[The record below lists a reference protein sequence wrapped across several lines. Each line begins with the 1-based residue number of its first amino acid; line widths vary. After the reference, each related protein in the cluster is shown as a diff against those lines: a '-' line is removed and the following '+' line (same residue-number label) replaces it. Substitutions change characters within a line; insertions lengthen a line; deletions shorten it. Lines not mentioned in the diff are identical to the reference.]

1 MSFPAPKFTTGGRE
15 MALRTLVGE
24 KLIFTQIAIGDGQ
37 LGSLPPAAMT
47 ELAHEIL
54 RVNISKIQ
62 NSTSGFVSVRGSFTN
77 AGLQTGFYWRELGVY
92 AKMEGESEQLYCY
105 SNAQELA
112 EFIAAA
118 GSEIIEKVISIPAVV
133 GDAENVTA
141 VIDES
146 LVFATQE
153 ELAAKADKTL
163 VNVTNED
170 FKAKAEEAGA
180 GGVPPEMAARLVYSG
195 PAVPGTP
202 IVIPQDADTLEHKTL
217 AQILTDTALTGSPTA
232 PTPAQGD
239 SSALIATTAF
249 VSAAIIRLIGSAPG
263 ALDTLEELAAAL
275 GNDAN
280 FAATVTNLIA
290 GKAAQADLTAHVA
303 DAVKHITAA
312 ERAAWNAKASAPVFG
327 TYTGDGAES
336 KLVSL
341 GFRAKAVLVANQY
354 GIMGYAGN
362 GYNLYGGLALD
373 GHPVVD
379 YNGTAVVKIDNTGF
393 YVYTNNVYIWT
404 NELNRKYHY
413 IAWR

>member
-1 MSFPAPKFTTGGRE
+1 MQETGRYKLKKPDPSDYADIG
-15 MALRTLVGE
+15 ALNGNADT
-24 KLIFTQIAIGDGQ
+24 IDGA
-37 LGSLPPAAMT
+37 L
-47 ELAHEIL
+47 
-54 RVNISKIQ
+54 
-62 NSTSGFVSVRGSFTN
+62 
-77 AGLQTGFYWRELGVY
+77 AGLE
-92 AKMEGESEQLYCY
+92 
-105 SNAQELA
+105 
-112 EFIAAA
+112 
-118 GSEIIEKVISIPAVV
+118 
-133 GDAENVTA
+133 D
-141 VIDES
+141 
-146 LVFATQE
+146 
-153 ELAAKADKTL
+153 AKADKTL

-170 FKAKAEEAGA
+170 FKAKADAAGA

-290 GKAAQADLTAHVA
+290 GKAAQADLTAHIA

-336 KLVSL
+336 KLISL
-341 GFRAKAVLVANQY
+341 GFRAKAVLVADVRGFTAYY
-354 GIMGYAGN
+354 GSG
-362 GYNLYGGLALD
+362 GYNFRGGLALD
-373 GHPVVD
+373 GHPVVYD
-379 YNGTAVVKIDNTGF
+379 GTDIIVQIDNTGF
-393 YVYTNNVYIWT
+393 YVYFGKGYIRT
-404 NELNRKYHY
+404 NEANMKYHY

>member
-1 MSFPAPKFTTGGRE
+1 MQETGRYKLKKPDSSDYADIG
-15 MALRTLVGE
+15 ALNGNADT
-24 KLIFTQIAIGDGQ
+24 IDGA
-37 LGSLPPAAMT
+37 L
-47 ELAHEIL
+47 
-54 RVNISKIQ
+54 
-62 NSTSGFVSVRGSFTN
+62 
-77 AGLQTGFYWRELGVY
+77 AGLEDG
-92 AKMEGESEQLYCY
+92 
-105 SNAQELA
+105 
-112 EFIAAA
+112 
-118 GSEIIEKVISIPAVV
+118 
-133 GDAENVTA
+133 
-141 VIDES
+141 
-146 LVFATQE
+146 
-153 ELAAKADKTL
+153 KADKTL
-163 VNVTNED
+163 MNVTNED
-170 FKAKAEEAGA
+170 FKAKADAAGA

-280 FAATVTNLIA
+280 FATTVTNLIA
-290 GKAAQADLTAHVA
+290 GKAAQADLTAHIA

-327 TYTGDGAES
+327 TYTGDDAES
-336 KLVSL
+336 KLISL
-341 GFRAKAVLVANQY
+341 GYRAKAVLVASER
-354 GIMGYAGN
+354 GMMGFGGN
-362 GYNLYGGLALD
+362 STSYYGGLAVD

-393 YVYTNNVYIWT
+393 YVYRTGSSIFS
-404 NELNRKYHY
+404 NRIDTKYHY

>member
-1 MSFPAPKFTTGGRE
+1 MQETGRYKLKKPDSSDYADIG
-15 MALRTLVGE
+15 ALNGNADT
-24 KLIFTQIAIGDGQ
+24 IDGA
-37 LGSLPPAAMT
+37 L
-47 ELAHEIL
+47 
-54 RVNISKIQ
+54 
-62 NSTSGFVSVRGSFTN
+62 
-77 AGLQTGFYWRELGVY
+77 AGLEDG
-92 AKMEGESEQLYCY
+92 
-105 SNAQELA
+105 
-112 EFIAAA
+112 
-118 GSEIIEKVISIPAVV
+118 
-133 GDAENVTA
+133 
-141 VIDES
+141 
-146 LVFATQE
+146 
-153 ELAAKADKTL
+153 KADKTL
-163 VNVTNED
+163 MNVTNED
-170 FKAKAEEAGA
+170 FKAKADAAGA
-180 GGVPPEMAARLVYSG
+180 GGVPPEMAARLVYSV

-280 FAATVTNLIA
+280 FATTVTNLIA
-290 GKAAQADLTAHVA
+290 GKAAQADLTAHIA

-327 TYTGDGAES
+327 TYTGDDAES
-336 KLVSL
+336 KLISL
-341 GFRAKAVLVANQY
+341 GYRAKAVLVASER
-354 GIMGYAGN
+354 GMMGFGGN
-362 GYNLYGGLALD
+362 STSYYGGLAVD

-393 YVYTNNVYIWT
+393 YVYRTGSSIFS
-404 NELNRKYHY
+404 NRIDTKYHY